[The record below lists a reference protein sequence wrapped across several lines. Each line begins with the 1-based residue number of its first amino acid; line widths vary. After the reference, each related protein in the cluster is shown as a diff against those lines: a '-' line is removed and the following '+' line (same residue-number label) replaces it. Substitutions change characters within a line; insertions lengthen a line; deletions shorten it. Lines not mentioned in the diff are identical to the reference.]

1 MKAVA
6 QPSPQIDFK
15 AGKTADLAMQISLQ
29 INQVLCD
36 ALKHSGCAQHDE
48 NVHTNIYKQQLT
60 GAPSAKK
67 EESEGRMI

>member
-1 MKAVA
+1 
-6 QPSPQIDFK
+6 
-15 AGKTADLAMQISLQ
+15 MQISLLQILQ

-36 ALKHSGCAQHDE
+36 ALKRSGCAQHDE